1 MNVPGVALGNHLGV
15 FHAQKHSLWL
25 VVAGKSY
32 ETVQGTL
39 FTKNHETLQTGF
51 KIGGTFDNE
60 RNNAINLLGHGLMQ
74 NF

>member
-25 VVAGKSY
+25 VVAGRSY

-39 FTKNHETLQTGF
+39 FTKNHEPF
-51 KIGGTFDNE
+51 KQGSKEEELSTTKE
-60 RNNAINLLGHGLMQ
+60 TMQ
-74 NF
+74 SICLDMD